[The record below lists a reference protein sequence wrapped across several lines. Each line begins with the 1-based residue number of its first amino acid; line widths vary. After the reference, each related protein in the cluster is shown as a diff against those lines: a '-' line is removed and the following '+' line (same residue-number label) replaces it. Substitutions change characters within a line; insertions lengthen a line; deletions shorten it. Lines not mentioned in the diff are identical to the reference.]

1 MPTRITMDEGDL
13 KKVVL
18 LLSSSKTLVQIP
30 PDDLQVMNLWR
41 ISGKLVEKILR
52 KQGWAIEKKGKRI
65 MVVPI
70 KAKPDADKL

>member
-1 MPTRITMDEGDL
+1 MDEGDL